1 MFLQLYG
8 AKADRLRYSL
18 NYNKICTSAIKLCL
32 DPLATLTTEYL
43 LPSPFH
49 FQGKVGE
56 YAIMKFQTAS
66 QEF

>member
-1 MFLQLYG
+1 MSTF
-8 AKADRLRYSL
+8 DRLRYSL

-49 FQGKVGE
+49 FQGKVEE
-56 YAIMKFQTAS
+56 YAIMKFQTLS
-66 QEF
+66 Q